1 MASTLVSPGVEIQE
15 RDLTIGSIETVE
27 VNVGA
32 IAGAFAK
39 GPVLTPVRISSEAQ
53 LIEQFGEPSDGN
65 AGTWWTAASFL
76 QYGGVLDVV
85 RVATSGQ
92 LSASDDDVTSPYTLS
107 IPTVDVY
114 EATYY
119 TATSNPFRWAA
130 RNPGVESNA
139 IKVAIIDKGAD
150 VTLTLDGALATP
162 TIGTQVQTTSGNA
175 GGAKSGFIYQW
186 DATTNTVSLITS
198 DTWTTSDEIE
208 NGVTDLNVTSKTD
221 WYDSQTAY
229 GNVKWNT
236 IAPRPGTSPYVAER
250 GGANDEMHIVVF
262 DSTGVITG
270 TPNTLLEKFTFVSKA
285 NNGKTQS
292 GATNYY
298 PQIVLDKS
306 SFIYWGSHE
315 PDAYDVSA
323 NAAIT
328 SGPNY
333 AGTGNAGADSTT
345 TFDLFSSDPAERSYD
360 FVKGAETL
368 SATSGE
374 IMTGLTEFADV
385 ETLDIDYLLMGPGDT
400 GSKTNTQ
407 AIAAKVLSIASG
419 RKDCVGFLSP
429 CYTDVVGVT
438 SSATQ
443 TQNVIDFYDTM
454 QATSFGV
461 FDNGWKYIYDRFADK
476 YRYIP
481 LNGDVA
487 GLCAS
492 VTANGTP
499 WFSPAGLNRGAI
511 RGAVKLAF
519 SPTKSERDALYQ
531 RRINPVTSLP
541 GQGIVLFG
549 DKTALASPS
558 AFDRI
563 NVRRLFNVIEK
574 TIGNAA
580 KGVLFELNDEFT
592 RSNFKNVVE
601 PFLRGIQAERGITD
615 FLVVCDSSNN
625 TGAIID
631 ANEFKA
637 DFYIKPARSI
647 NFITLTFIATRTG
660 VSFEEVIPRR

>member
-1 MASTLVSPGVEIQE
+1 MASTLLSPGVEIQE

-39 GPVLTPVRISSEAQ
+39 GPVLKPVRISSEAQ
-53 LIEQFGEPSDGN
+53 LIEQFGEPSEGN
-65 AGTWWTAASFL
+65 ATTWWTAASFL

-92 LSASDDDVTSPYTLS
+92 LTASDDNVTSPYTLS
-107 IPTVDVY
+107 IPTIEVY
-114 EATYY
+114 ESTYAGATAN
-119 TATSNPFRWAA
+119 TFKWAA
-130 RNPGVESNA
+130 RNPGSESNA

-150 VTLTLDGALATP
+150 VTLTLNGALSVSAV
-162 TIGTQVQTTSGNA
+162 GTQVVTAAASP
-175 GGAKSGFIYQW
+175 GASKSGYIYDW
-186 DATTNTVSLITS
+186 DSSTNKVSLITS
-198 DTWTTSDEIE
+198 DTWDTTDIVE
-208 NGVTDLNVTSKTD
+208 NGVSDLNVSATSD
-221 WYDSQTAY
+221 WYDSQIAY
-229 GNVKWNT
+229 GGVGWNSV
-236 IAPRPGTSPYVAER
+236 APRPGTSPYVADR
-250 GGANDEMHIVVF
+250 GGANDEMHVVVF
-262 DSTGVITG
+262 DSTGSITG
-270 TPNTLLEKFTFVSKA
+270 TPNTLLEKFTYVSKA
-285 NNGKTQS
+285 NDGKTSS
-292 GATNYY
+292 GAVNYY
-298 PQIVLDKS
+298 PTVIQNKS
-306 SFIYWGSHE
+306 QYIYWGSHE
-315 PDAYDVSA
+315 NDAYDVSA
-323 NAAIT
+323 NQEIT
-328 SGPNY
+328 SSPNF
-333 AGTGNAGADSTT
+333 AGTGNGGSTSAT
-345 TFDLFSSDPAERSYD
+345 TFDLFSSDSNNRSYT

-374 IMTGLTEFADV
+374 IITGLNEFVDT
-385 ETLDIDYLLMGPGDT
+385 ETLDIDYLLMGPGDAS
-400 GSKTNTQ
+400 SKTNTQ
-407 AIAAKVLSIASG
+407 AIAAKVLSVCSG
-419 RKDCVGFLSP
+419 RKDAVGFISP
-429 CYTDVVGVT
+429 YYGDVVGVT

-443 TQNVIDFYDTM
+443 TQNVVDFYSSM

-461 FDNGWKYIYDRFADK
+461 FDSGWKYIYDRFADK
-476 YRYIP
+476 YRYVP

-519 SPTKSERDALYQ
+519 SPTKSERDSLYQ
-531 RRINPVTSLP
+531 NRINPVTSLP

-615 FLVVCDSSNN
+615 FLVVCDSTNN
-625 TGAIID
+625 TGAVID

-637 DFYIKPARSI
+637 DFFIKPARSI
-647 NFITLTFIATRTG
+647 NFITCLLYT
-660 VSFEEVIPRR
+660 SPSPRDS